1 MAPGRGSGLF
11 QLPRDPGQRREAGP
25 VPERRDAKV
34 ATPATATEP
43 TAPLDL
49 GTLPVSLRYP
59 APGGLRPAPVPH
71 GALRRQ
77 ASEVRTVCVSSAST
91 GPCGGRRAI
100 VVPTAT
106 TDPPQRQRHV
116 HSLPSP
122 APERLSWEGALRR
135 RRPRLLP
142 SQQKDTGL
150 GDLAEAASLGVH
162 SDARQLAEPDRNL
175 VRHSDAQG
183 GAARHLQVAP
193 GTRRAAHEFHPS
205 L

>member
-59 APGGLRPAPVPH
+59 GPGGLRPAPVPH

-106 TDPPQRQRHV
+106 MTLCFPIALLSRPCV
-116 HSLPSP
+116 SIP
-122 APERLSWEGALRR
+122 ATKVTPTIG
-135 RRPRLLP
+135 
-142 SQQKDTGL
+142 
-150 GDLAEAASLGVH
+150 
-162 SDARQLAEPDRNL
+162 
-175 VRHSDAQG
+175 
-183 GAARHLQVAP
+183 
-193 GTRRAAHEFHPS
+193 
-205 L
+205 